1 VNTGLKSTTSDA
13 TIQSIYSTR
22 AKEFTLPL
30 RKLTSVLLLFAF
42 PLALVAT
49 DKPEASS
56 ALVHAHGK
64 VELNGAESPSTIALF
79 TGDWVQTRPDSVANI
94 VAEGSSVLVMPNA
107 AVKYQGSMVE
117 LGHGDVVIST
127 SRGLA
132 TQADGVTVR
141 PAAQKESKY
150 EIAENDSVVVIAA
163 RKGDLTVTEGDQTST
178 VQEGEQ
184 STHSRRRKGGAIPA
198 ASGAPISGKTSAII
212 AGAAGA
218 AAVGAVLA
226 TTGGKHCPEPLSPSK
241 PGSGPKQCP

>member
-1 VNTGLKSTTSDA
+1 
-13 TIQSIYSTR
+13 
-22 AKEFTLPL
+22 LPL
-30 RKLTSVLLLFAF
+30 RKLTSVLLLFVF
-42 PLALVAT
+42 PAALFAA
-49 DKPEASS
+49 DKQETSS

-79 TGDWVQTRPDSVANI
+79 AGDWVQTQPDSVANI

-107 AVKYQGSMVE
+107 AVKYQGTVVE

-127 SRGLA
+127 TRGLA
-132 TQADGVTVR
+132 TRADDVTIR

-150 EIAENDSVVVIAA
+150 EIAENDSTVVIAA

-184 STHSRRRKGGAIPA
+184 STHSRRKRGGAVPA
-198 ASGAPISGKTSAII
+198 ASGAPISGKTAGII

-226 TTGGKHCPEPLSPSK
+226 TTGDKNCPPPLSPDK
-241 PGSGPKQCP
+241 PGNGNGPKQCQ

>member
-1 VNTGLKSTTSDA
+1 
-13 TIQSIYSTR
+13 
-22 AKEFTLPL
+22 LPL
-30 RKLTSVLLLFAF
+30 RKLTSVLLLFVF
-42 PLALVAT
+42 PAALLAA
-49 DKPEASS
+49 DKPETSS

-79 TGDWVQTRPDSVANI
+79 AGDWVQTQPDSVANI

-107 AVKYQGSMVE
+107 AVKYQGTVVE

-127 SRGLA
+127 TRGLA
-132 TQADGVTVR
+132 TRADDVTIR

-150 EIAENDSVVVIAA
+150 EIAENDSTLVIAA

-184 STHSRRRKGGAIPA
+184 STHSRRKRGGAVPA
-198 ASGAPISGKTSAII
+198 ASGAPISGKTVGII

-226 TTGGKHCPEPLSPSK
+226 TTGDKHCPPQLSPDT
-241 PGSGPKQCP
+241 PGNGNGPKQCQ

>member
-1 VNTGLKSTTSDA
+1 
-13 TIQSIYSTR
+13 
-22 AKEFTLPL
+22 LPL
-30 RKLTSVLLLFAF
+30 RKLTSVLLLFVF
-42 PLALVAT
+42 PAALFAA
-49 DKPEASS
+49 DKQETSS

-79 TGDWVQTRPDSVANI
+79 AGDWVQTQPDSVANI

-107 AVKYQGSMVE
+107 AVKYQGTVVE

-127 SRGLA
+127 TRGLA
-132 TQADGVTVR
+132 TRADDVTIR

-150 EIAENDSVVVIAA
+150 EIAENDSTVVIAA

-184 STHSRRRKGGAIPA
+184 STHSRRKRGGAVPA
-198 ASGAPISGKTSAII
+198 ASGAPISGKTAGII

-226 TTGGKHCPEPLSPSK
+226 TTGDKNCPPPLSPDK
-241 PGSGPKQCP
+241 PGNGPKQCQ